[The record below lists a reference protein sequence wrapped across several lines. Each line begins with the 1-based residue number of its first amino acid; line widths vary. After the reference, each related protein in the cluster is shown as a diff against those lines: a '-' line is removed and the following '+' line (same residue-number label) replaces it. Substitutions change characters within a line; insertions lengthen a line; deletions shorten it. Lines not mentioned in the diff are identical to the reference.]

1 MHIAN
6 KVFLM
11 YTIDMFP
18 IFLYLDPGA
27 GSYVMQLLIAFL
39 VGSLFAVKL
48 SWRKIVDFFKRLFSK
63 K

>member
-1 MHIAN
+1 
-6 KVFLM
+6 
-11 YTIDMFP
+11 MFP

-39 VGSLFAVKL
+39 IGSLFAVKL